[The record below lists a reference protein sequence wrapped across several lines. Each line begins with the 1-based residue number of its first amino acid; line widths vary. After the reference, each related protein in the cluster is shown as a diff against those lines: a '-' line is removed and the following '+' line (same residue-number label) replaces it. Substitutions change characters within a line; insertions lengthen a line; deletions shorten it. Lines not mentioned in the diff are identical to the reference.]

1 MITFEAKAEQGGR
14 SSSIRYTVRNYR
26 RRYNDIDLNYLALNK
41 LMSILDVKY
50 GISKDERNNIYSFL
64 NNKPLKYFNID
75 ILADA
80 IYVLQ
85 ISHKRISSE
94 NINELAKRKGLSEDE
109 INKYKMSLL
118 KYIRYYLKIS

>member
-41 LMSILDVKY
+41 LMSILDKY
-50 GISKDERNNIYSFL
+50 GITGDERNNIYSFL

-80 IYVLQ
+80 IYVLKK
-85 ISHKRISSE
+85 SHNQISSE
-94 NINELAKRKGLSEDE
+94 NINELVKKKGLNEDE
-109 INKYKMSLL
+109 VNKYKMSLL